1 MNLDRTHQLELE
13 IEALSNI
20 LKRNEDLEILSA
32 NDEVIIKN
40 LLEEIKTEYR
50 INLMQD

>member
-1 MNLDRTHQLELE
+1 MNLNRTNQLELE
-13 IEALSNI
+13 IKALSNI
-20 LKRNEDLEILSA
+20 LKRNEDSEILSA

>member
-1 MNLDRTHQLELE
+1 MNLDRTIQLELE

-40 LLEEIKTEYR
+40 LLDEIKTELMR
-50 INLMQD
+50 EVMQD

>member
-1 MNLDRTHQLELE
+1 MNLDRTIQLELE

>member
-1 MNLDRTHQLELE
+1 MNLDRTPQLELE

-40 LLEEIKTEYR
+40 LLDEIKTELMR
-50 INLMQD
+50 EIMQD